1 MMKDGVICL
10 PNDNQ
15 LKLIKEEL
23 GETSERLKNRIQ
35 LINEWLK
42 YQNHLPN
49 EIDEKLLENFIRL
62 CKFDVGKIKKKLDL
76 YFISREKFK
85 LFYENREMP
94 REYLQKF
101 YISKFMCYLPS
112 LTENGYR
119 MVLVQPKD
127 IEDLN
132 FNSVLKYGTILFD
145 YLLHE
150 DLSSGVVI
158 IYDFKNVTA
167 SLMAKVDLIAMHNY
181 IKMYVDVLP
190 FRIRSIHILNLHPI
204 AMPAVIILKAILAQ
218 KLKERLMVHK
228 NFEDFYKEIPKNLL
242 PVEIGGTNSTLE
254 ELSANWEI
262 LITENSKLKT
272 KLDAIKLC
280 GLVPNRE
287 NYFKSYEYGIDG
299 SFRQLEID

>member
-62 CKFDVGKIKKKLDL
+62 CKFDIGKIKKKLDL

-101 YISKFMCYLPS
+101 YISKFMCYLPN
-112 LTENGYR
+112 LTENGCR

-132 FNSVLKYGTILFD
+132 FYSVLKYGTILFD

-167 SLMAKVDLIAMHNY
+167 SLMGKVDLIAMHNY
-181 IKMYVDVLP
+181 FKMYIDVLP
-190 FRIRSIHILNLHPI
+190 FRIKSIHILNLHPI
-204 AMPAVIILKAILAQ
+204 AMPAVTILKAILAQ

-272 KLDAIKLC
+272 KLEAIKLC
-280 GLVPNRE
+280 GLVPNQE
-287 NYFKSYEYGIDG
+287 DYFKSYEYGADG

>member
-1 MMKDGVICL
+1 MMKDRVICL

-15 LKLIKEEL
+15 LKQIKEEL

-49 EIDEKLLENFIRL
+49 EINEKLLENFIRL
-62 CKFDVGKIKKKLDL
+62 CKFDIGKIKKKLDL

-101 YISKFMCYLPS
+101 YISK
-112 LTENGYR
+112 
-119 MVLVQPKD
+119 MVLVQSKD

-190 FRIRSIHILNLHPI
+190 FRMRSIHILNLHPI
-204 AMPAVIILKAILAQ
+204 AMPAVTILKAILAQ

-272 KLDAIKLC
+272 KLEAIKLC
-280 GLVPNRE
+280 GVVPNQE
-287 NYFKSYEYGIDG
+287 DYFKSYEYGIDG